1 MISFLTDENVFPNVV
16 ALLRSKGFDV
26 KDAREAD
33 LGGTSD
39 EHLLETANAESRTLV
54 TFDKYFADVLQHP
67 LDSHHGI
74 IRIRIHPPLP
84 STVLHALERFL
95 QQYDLTLLKGTLVLL
110 ERDGYRVRR
119 THEENEQFNSEQSQP
134 L

>member
-1 MISFLTDENVFPNVV
+1 MTSFLTDENIFPDVV

-39 EHLLETANAESRTLV
+39 EHLLEIANAESRTLV

-67 LDSHHGI
+67 PDSHHGI

-84 STVLHALERFL
+84 PTVLHALERFL
-95 QQYDLTLLKGTLVLL
+95 QQYDLTLLKGALVLL

-119 THEENEQFNSEQSQP
+119 IFAETQSDNEQPQP